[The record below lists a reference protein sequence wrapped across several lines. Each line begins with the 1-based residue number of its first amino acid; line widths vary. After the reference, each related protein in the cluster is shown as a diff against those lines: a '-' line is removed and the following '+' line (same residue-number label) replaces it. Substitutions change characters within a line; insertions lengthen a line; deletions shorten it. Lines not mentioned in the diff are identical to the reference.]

1 MVDDL
6 EYWDPI
12 IERTPL
18 SELRSLQEEMLRR
31 LMLFVNDHSS
41 FYRSKFR
48 ESKIDPG
55 KIRSMDDL
63 RKLPFTVKKDFR
75 DNYPTGMFCVPT
87 NQITRFHASSGTT
100 GKRTIVAYTRN
111 DIQEWSTSLAR
122 GATSLGMGR
131 SDIIQVSYGYGLFT
145 GGLGVHY
152 GAEMLGA
159 TILPTGTGGT
169 DRQLELMRDL
179 GVTVIACTPS
189 YFMHIAEVARNMGID
204 FQRDTRLRAGLF
216 GAEPWSDDM
225 RRRIEEST
233 GIKAYDIY
241 GTSELNGPLF
251 TECKHQNGIHVWA
264 DQYLLEVINPE
275 TGEVLEEG
283 KRGELVVTTLT
294 KEALP
299 LIRYRTGDITYLELE
314 ECNCGRT
321 HPRIMRIRGRAD
333 DMLKI
338 RGVIVYPSQVESVLM
353 KMPELGDNYQ
363 LIIDREH
370 ELDRMTVKAEVSDKI
385 HKDKQADLTQLKR
398 KVERALR
405 SGLDLSVDVELVEP
419 NTIPRSEG
427 KAKRVIDN
435 RKI

>member
-1 MVDDL
+1 M

-12 IERTPL
+12 IERMPL
-18 SELRSLQEEMLRR
+18 PELGRLQEERLRSLMLY
-31 LMLFVNDHSS
+31 LNDHSNV
-41 FYRSKFR
+41 YRSKFR
-48 ESKIDPG
+48 ESKIDPLE
-55 KIRSMDDL
+55 IRSLDDL

-87 NQITRFHASSGTT
+87 NQIIRFHASSGTT
-100 GKRTIVAYTRN
+100 GKRVIVGYTRN
-111 DIQEWSTSLAR
+111 DIAEWSTSLAR
-122 GATSLGMGR
+122 GVTSLGIGR
-131 SDIIQVSYGYGLFT
+131 SDVIQVSYGYGLFT

-152 GAEMLGA
+152 GAEMVGA

-169 DRQLELMRDL
+169 DRQIELMRDL
-179 GVTVIACTPS
+179 GTTVIACTPS
-189 YFMHIAEVARNMGID
+189 YFMHIAEVARNMGVD
-204 FQRDTRLRAGLF
+204 FKKDTKLRAGLF

-233 GIKAYDIY
+233 GVKAYDIY

-251 TECKHQNGIHVWA
+251 MECKYQNGIHVWA
-264 DQYLLEVINPE
+264 DQYILEVINPE

-283 KRGELVVTTLT
+283 ERGELVVTTLT

-314 ECNCGRT
+314 ECKCGRT
-321 HPRIMRIRGRAD
+321 HPRIMRIRGRVD

-338 RGVIVYPSQVESVLM
+338 RGVMVYPSQVESALM
-353 KMPELGDNYQ
+353 KMTELGDNYQ

-370 ELDRMTVKAEVSDKI
+370 ELDRMTAKVEVSEKTR
-385 HKDKQADLTQLKR
+385 KEKGSDLAQIKK

-405 SGLDLSVDVELVEP
+405 SSLDLSVDVELVEP

>member
-1 MVDDL
+1 M

-18 SELRSLQEEMLRR
+18 SELKSLQEERLRR
-31 LMLFVNDHSS
+31 LMLLVNDHSS

-87 NQITRFHASSGTT
+87 TQITRFHASSGTT
-100 GKRTIVAYTRN
+100 GKRTIVPYTRN
-111 DIQEWSTSLAR
+111 DIQEWATSLAR

-251 TECKHQNGIHVWA
+251 TECKHQNGIHIWA

-275 TGEVLEEG
+275 TGEVLDEG
-283 KRGELVVTTLT
+283 ERGELVVTTLT

-314 ECNCGRT
+314 ECKCRRT

-353 KMPELGDNYQ
+353 KMSELGDNYQ
-363 LIIDREH
+363 LVIDREH

-385 HKDKQADLTQLKR
+385 HKDKQADLTQLKK
-398 KVERALR
+398 KVDRALR